1 MTASE
6 PIYAHSVPGRAWEPL
21 STHLDNVARRAEAFG
36 AAFRAGD
43 LARVAG
49 LLHDFGKV
57 DPDFQAR
64 LTGSPE
70 RVDHATPGAVLAA
83 ETFGQ
88 LGSLLAAVIAGHH
101 TGLRNDKDIGED
113 LAAGT
118 STIARIEANRDR
130 LPALRTIAVATGLE
144 IPEKVEPP
152 RGFRLRDK
160 DATGFCRSFLTRMVF
175 SALVDADFIATE
187 DFYVRDKGRPVERGD
202 TIPLAALREALD
214 SHLAVKMERA
224 RTQNPGVVT
233 EARAEIL
240 AAVRSKAKSAQG
252 TFTLTVPTGGGKTL
266 ASLAFA
272 LDHAIVHG
280 LDRVIVVIPFTS
292 IVEQTAEVFRR
303 ALGPYAGSVVEH
315 HSAFDEDKARRNDP
329 MMLDKLKLAAE
340 NWDGRIIVTT
350 AVQFFESLFA
360 NRVSKCRKLHNIA
373 RSVVVLD
380 EAQTLPVPLLV
391 PTLAAL
397 DELTRNYSVS
407 LVLSTAT
414 QPAITEGAAPES
426 LSRVALGWSTERE
439 LAPEPK
445 RLFQI
450 LKRVTIRSEGPLS
463 DDAIAARMAQ
473 HAQVLTIVNT
483 RKHARA
489 LFERIR
495 GEPGARHLSTFMV
508 AAHRSAVLA
517 SIREDLKDGRPC
529 RVASTSLIE
538 AGVDISFPFVMRA
551 EAGLEQIAQAAGR
564 CNREGLR
571 PSADSIVVIF
581 EVDDENCLPA
591 LGRNAAAMRAVM
603 REIGRGGLPEDPLSP
618 EAINAYFGEL
628 LGRRRTED
636 FDEHDLMVLLRARAK
651 DGLFPFETVAKRYKL
666 IEDGMLPIIHRW
678 NSEAADL
685 VEALA
690 HADYVGSIA
699 RKLQRYVASVPRR
712 LRANLIARGAA
723 RAIREDEFG
732 DQFVV
737 LEDADLYHADVGLD
751 GTDPTF
757 MEAGRIVV

>member
-1 MTASE
+1 MTA
-6 PIYAHSVPGRAWEPL
+6 IYAHSVPGQPPTAWEML
-21 STHLDNVARRAEAFG
+21 FSHLEDVARRAATFG
-36 AAFRAGD
+36 AVFGACA
-43 LARVAG
+43 LARVAA

-57 DPDFQAR
+57 DPKFQKR
-64 LTGSPE
+64 LGGSPE
-70 RVDHATPGAVLAA
+70 AVDHATPGAVLAA

-118 STIARIEANRDR
+118 STITRIETNRHR
-130 LPALRTIAVATGLE
+130 LPELRAIAMSAGLE
-144 IPEKVEPP
+144 IPEKVQPP
-152 RGFRLRDK
+152 RGFRPRDK
-160 DATGFCRSFLTRMVF
+160 DAAGFCRSFLTRMVF
-175 SALVDADFIATE
+175 SALVDADFLATE
-187 DFYVRDKGRPVERGD
+187 EFYLRGKGRPVERGD
-202 TIPLAALREALD
+202 TTPLAALREALD
-214 SHLAVKMERA
+214 SHLAGKMGRA

-240 AAVRSKAKSAQG
+240 AAVRSKAGSAPG
-252 TFTLTVPTGGGKTL
+252 AFTLTVPTGGGKTL

-272 LDHAIVHG
+272 LDHAIAHD

-292 IVEQTAEVFRR
+292 IVEQTAEVFRV
-303 ALGPYAGSVVEH
+303 ALAPYSDSVVEH
-315 HSAFDEDKARRNDP
+315 HSAFDEDKARREDP

-360 NRVSKCRKLHNIA
+360 NRVSKCRKLHNVA
-373 RSVVVLD
+373 RSIVVLD
-380 EAQTLPVPLLV
+380 EAQTLPVPLLL

-414 QPAITEGAAPES
+414 QPAVTEGVAPES
-426 LSRVALGWSTERE
+426 LSHVALEWSRDRE
-439 LAPEPK
+439 LAPEPQ
-445 RLFQI
+445 RLFEI
-450 LKRVTIRSEGPLS
+450 LRRVTIVREGRLS
-463 DDAIAARMAQ
+463 DEAIAVRMAEQ
-473 HAQVLTIVNT
+473 AQVLTIVNT

-495 GEPGARHLSTFMV
+495 AEPGARHLSTFMV
-508 AAHRSAVLA
+508 AAHRSEVLA
-517 SIREDLKDGRPC
+517 SIRADLAAGRPC
-529 RVASTSLIE
+529 CVASTSLIE
-538 AGVDISFPFVMRA
+538 AGVDVDFPFVMRA

-564 CNREGLR
+564 CNREGR
-571 PSADSIVVIF
+571 RSAADSHVVLF
-581 EVDDENCLPA
+581 EVDKENFLPA
-591 LGRNAAAMRAVM
+591 LGPNADAMRAVL
-603 REIGRGGLPEDPLSP
+603 RAIARGELPEGPLSP
-618 EAINAYFGEL
+618 AAMESYFGEL
-628 LGRRRTED
+628 LGRRNGKD
-636 FDEHDLMVLLRARAK
+636 FDEHDLMRLLSERAK

-678 NSEAADL
+678 NEEAADL
-685 VEALA
+685 VEALT
-690 HADYVGSIA
+690 HADHVGGIA

-723 RAIREDEFG
+723 RVIQEDKFG
-732 DQFVV
+732 DQFVI
-737 LEDADLYHADVGLD
+737 LEDADLYRADVGLD

-757 MEAGRIVV
+757 TEAGRMVV